1 MLDEVLFLA
10 PYPDS
15 VDDTSCSSSAAVL
28 GHWCPITY
36 TFAAT
41 DTVVDLLLILYVHIA
56 IIVGPNLIG
65 ISFFTKEE

>member
-41 DTVVDLLLILYVHIA
+41 NSVVDLLLILQCFDH
-56 IIVGPNLIG
+56 NLTG
-65 ISFFTKEE
+65 TFLL

>member
-41 DTVVDLLLILYVHIA
+41 YTVVDLLLILQCFD
-56 IIVGPNLIG
+56 PNLTG
-65 ISFFTKEE
+65 TFLL